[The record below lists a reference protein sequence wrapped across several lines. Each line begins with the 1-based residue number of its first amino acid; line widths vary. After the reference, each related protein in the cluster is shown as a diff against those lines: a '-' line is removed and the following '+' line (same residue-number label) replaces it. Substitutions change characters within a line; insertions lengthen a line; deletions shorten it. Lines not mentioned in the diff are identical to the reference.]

1 MKVQNHIQVKG
12 KMCFIIIIKVYQS
25 KKNARESEKGKQKYE
40 DVSQL
45 IYCLYSQKPDKSQE
59 RAKNKVTNLF
69 FCSLVKTT
77 LSCGF
82 ANHYIHVLN

>member
-12 KMCFIIIIKVYQS
+12 KMCFFIIIKVYQS

-69 FCSLVKTT
+69 LTECKLQVRRTT
-77 LSCGF
+77 ERMM
-82 ANHYIHVLN
+82 NNNE